1 MNYTRC
7 IITSDN
13 DELINKLK
21 ENNPYNAMTVVCE
34 YIINENDKKIIK
46 KYVKKNKLF
55 SDAENFFNSNI
66 DKYFKRRN
74 YLLSVVSEYLISNS
88 KINVDGFIKFRLR
101 EYNRCLEKA
110 LVKTKEEFYK
120 YTEYLV
126 YIEVLRE
133 IIKNQNRMV
142 NTLFI
147 EIAGSEYVIFDE
159 NKDSLNE
166 KCASVLKEE
175 FQYEFDYS
183 DEFLLSAVIT
193 LAPEKIYVINPDKII
208 NRRLFD
214 TIRNIYRENYFLI

>member
-1 MNYTRC
+1 
-7 IITSDN
+7 
-13 DELINKLK
+13 
-21 ENNPYNAMTVVCE
+21 
-34 YIINENDKKIIK
+34 
-46 KYVKKNKLF
+46 
-55 SDAENFFNSNI
+55 
-66 DKYFKRRN
+66 
-74 YLLSVVSEYLISNS
+74 
-88 KINVDGFIKFRLR
+88 
-101 EYNRCLEKA
+101 
-110 LVKTKEEFYK
+110 
-120 YTEYLV
+120 
-126 YIEVLRE
+126 
-133 IIKNQNRMV
+133 MV